1 MKSSIEKDTA
11 ADKSALQKQK
21 SSTLVLYL
29 GTHLCEDAYACEYA
43 MYCNQGK
50 ECISR
55 HSER

>member
-1 MKSSIEKDTA
+1 MKSIIEKNTA
-11 ADKSALQKQK
+11 ADKSAPQKQK

-29 GTHLCEDAYACEYA
+29 GVHKCEDAYACEYA
-43 MYCNQGK
+43 MYCKQGT

>member
-1 MKSSIEKDTA
+1 MKSIIEKDTA

-43 MYCNQGK
+43 MYCKQGK